1 MTDDI
6 TKAGERAVRLTEQLL
21 AYAGKS
27 FSAAKELDVSSV
39 VHDAIALLEP
49 SISNRATLQHS
60 LRPDLIAEADP
71 GQARQIVMNL
81 VTNAIEAMGQN
92 QKGDIFIETGVQEIA
107 GSRTVM
113 DEVSEAPVPPG
124 RYCFVEVR
132 DTGLGIPRQ
141 IHDRIFD
148 PFFTTKFPGRGL
160 GLSVVAGMLR
170 NQHGF
175 IQVMSTPGRG
185 STFRI
190 LLPCVNCGTDT
201 ANTYSLA
208 NACNCASQ

>member
-1 MTDDI
+1 
-6 TKAGERAVRLTEQLL
+6 
-21 AYAGKS
+21 
-27 FSAAKELDVSSV
+27 
-39 VHDAIALLEP
+39 
-49 SISNRATLQHS
+49 
-60 LRPDLIAEADP
+60 
-71 GQARQIVMNL
+71 